1 MTVMPHDSQIGP
13 HAKPTWGGLG
23 FADMKNVD
31 KMLSENRFFYNKL

>member
-1 MTVMPHDSQIGP
+1 MRSQ
-13 HAKPTWGGLG
+13 HGGLG